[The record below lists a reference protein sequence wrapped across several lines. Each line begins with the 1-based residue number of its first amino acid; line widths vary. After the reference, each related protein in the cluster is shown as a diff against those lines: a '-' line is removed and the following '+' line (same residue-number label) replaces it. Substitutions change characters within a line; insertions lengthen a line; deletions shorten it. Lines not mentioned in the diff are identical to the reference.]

1 MKVLKL
7 VYFFVFSFLYVCMM
21 TGYAWAD
28 GQVGHAEMGVSSTSS
43 QSSIEIYDGDNHVI
57 WHPNGE
63 TMPSSNSDVQ
73 ENVNINDRVQNSA
86 DMHIL
91 NLDDVAQNST
101 VIIINPTNT
110 QNNINII
117 IKTSEQTVQ
126 APAEVMNGGMDK
138 TMQGEAL
145 ENAGEEKSWQRG
157 FDMRFNFG
165 ALLLFADKN
174 IDGGFGLRLDLGYRW
189 KYVGIYAEC
198 NVLYTL
204 GMMALLYG
212 WGVRGLFYIPLR
224 ENLEFVLGLG
234 VTQQG
239 LMGLDIP
246 VSAGLNW
253 HLGDMVLGL
262 DLIYDPVMWPDE
274 PYDTFHN
281 ISLNLAIGYTF

>member
-117 IKTSEQTVQ
+117 IKTNTCVTKRCSTIISYQTSQ
-126 APAEVMNGGMDK
+126 SAPA
-138 TMQGEAL
+138 
-145 ENAGEEKSWQRG
+145 
-157 FDMRFNFG
+157 
-165 ALLLFADKN
+165 
-174 IDGGFGLRLDLGYRW
+174 
-189 KYVGIYAEC
+189 
-198 NVLYTL
+198 
-204 GMMALLYG
+204 
-212 WGVRGLFYIPLR
+212 
-224 ENLEFVLGLG
+224 
-234 VTQQG
+234 
-239 LMGLDIP
+239 
-246 VSAGLNW
+246 
-253 HLGDMVLGL
+253 
-262 DLIYDPVMWPDE
+262 
-274 PYDTFHN
+274 TFLHHIQSIHN
-281 ISLNLAIGYTF
+281 